1 MSISSLQSL
10 LLFNSYY
17 MNSVRKIH
25 GNGQVG
31 SAENKLEEHLPL
43 NDVNFE
49 NLNIILFFGRI
60 TSKFSIRIMFQ
71 IKRRFNNGI

>member
-1 MSISSLQSL
+1 
-10 LLFNSYY
+10 

-31 SAENKLEEHLPL
+31 PAENKLEEHLPL

-49 NLNIILFFGRI
+49 NLSIFLFFLI
-60 TSKFSIRIMFQ
+60 IMSAFSIRIKFQ
-71 IKRRFNNGI
+71 IKRRFNSGI